1 MVHTLV
7 ASLLYQTFSDPGPP
21 TNVTLRQISNR
32 RVQATWTPPADFS
45 GATYRV
51 FINTMNVNT
60 GGTEVTGITYTT
72 GTITY
77 STVTIR
83 VRATTGTYFSVP
95 AVSKTFTVRGE
106 A

>member
-1 MVHTLV
+1 MVHIFV
-7 ASLLYQTFSDPGPP
+7 ASLLYETFPDPGPP
-21 TNVTLRQISNR
+21 ANITLRQISNR
-32 RVQATWTPPADFS
+32 RVQATWTPPAGFS

-51 FINTMNVNT
+51 YINTMNINT
-60 GGTEVTGITYTT
+60 GGTEVTGTNYTT
-72 GTITY
+72 GTITN